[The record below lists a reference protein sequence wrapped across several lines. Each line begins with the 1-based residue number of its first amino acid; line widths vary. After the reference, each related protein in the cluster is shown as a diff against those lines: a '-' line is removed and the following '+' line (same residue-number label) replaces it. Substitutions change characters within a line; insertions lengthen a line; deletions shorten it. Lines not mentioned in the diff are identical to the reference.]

1 MSDSFGTFADQPITK
16 AGRIAKTRNL
26 KRNNTTHTTIMK
38 INGTNI
44 NEFPEQLAAMSC
56 AIAALIE
63 ITDASV
69 ITPDIRAGNDL
80 TEMRGVKGVFY
91 SHKKGVVEGI
101 FAGGTDISEIVSQ
114 STWNACE
121 EQAEQLYI
129 SETAERRTA
138 AAQNNADIKS
148 GK

>member
-1 MSDSFGTFADQPITK
+1 
-16 AGRIAKTRNL
+16 
-26 KRNNTTHTTIMK
+26 MK

-44 NEFPEQLAAMSC
+44 NELPEQLAAMSC

-69 ITPDIRAGNDL
+69 IAPDIRAGNDL
-80 TEMRGVKGVFY
+80 TEMKGVKGVFF
-91 SHKKGVVEGI
+91 SHKKGNVDGI
-101 FAGGTDISEIVSQ
+101 YAGGVDISEIVSQ
-114 STWNACE
+114 GTWDTCE
-121 EQAEQLYI
+121 EQAEQIYI
-129 SETAERRTA
+129 SETVECRTA